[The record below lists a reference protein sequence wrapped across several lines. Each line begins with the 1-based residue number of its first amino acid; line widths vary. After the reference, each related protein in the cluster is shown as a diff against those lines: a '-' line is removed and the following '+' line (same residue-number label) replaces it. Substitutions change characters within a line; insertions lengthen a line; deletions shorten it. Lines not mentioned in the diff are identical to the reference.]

1 MRKLLSPPPTCID
14 IVWFIQLEMIVLGFE
29 FSRSGKYLSIIYKIF
44 SMLIRVVSRDRFRL
58 VTQRWLV
65 RVCFDHTIYAVY
77 ILSWCYFRFTTY
89 SPLIPL
95 VNYFWKIVKFR
106 WSTQPLLLKN
116 NNLSP
121 ASVFKPG
128 GKFDEAEKARV
139 IRGDTAPGVN

>member
-89 SPLIPL
+89 SPLIPTFGKL
-95 VNYFWKIVKFR
+95 F
-106 WSTQPLLLKN
+106 LKN
-116 NNLSP
+116 SKISMID
-121 ASVFKPG
+121 ATAAF
-128 GKFDEAEKARV
+128 EK
-139 IRGDTAPGVN
+139 

>member
-1 MRKLLSPPPTCID
+1 MIKGELLVEDRDEETPFTFPNVYRYRVVYSIRD
-14 IVWFIQLEMIVLGFE
+14 D
-29 FSRSGKYLSIIYKIF
+29 RSGIRIFTKREISLDHISVSKIF

-95 VNYFWKIVKFR
+95 VNYF
-106 WSTQPLLLKN
+106 
-116 NNLSP
+116 
-121 ASVFKPG
+121 
-128 GKFDEAEKARV
+128 
-139 IRGDTAPGVN
+139 